1 MQYTAEEA
9 DWYGYNI
16 QDATDRMSNIL
27 EEEKEAKIVPL
38 KHELRLKLIE
48 ELKEVGLHNVERV
61 VRTEQGKI
69 VDFAGE

>member
-16 QDATDRMSNIL
+16 QDATDRISNMM
-27 EEEKEAKIVPL
+27 EAEKEANVVPL
-38 KHELRLKLIE
+38 KYELRQRLIE

-61 VRTEQGKI
+61 VRTEQGKV
-69 VDFAGE
+69 VDFEGE